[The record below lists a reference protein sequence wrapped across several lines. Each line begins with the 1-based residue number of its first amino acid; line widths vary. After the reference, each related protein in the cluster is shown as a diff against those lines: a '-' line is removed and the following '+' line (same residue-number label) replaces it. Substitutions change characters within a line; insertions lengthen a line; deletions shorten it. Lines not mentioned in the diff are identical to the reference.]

1 MLQAIQ
7 ISKRFGRTEVLSG
20 VSLAVAAGE
29 RVAVIGPH
37 RAGKTTLLRIL
48 AGAWTPDAGRVLI
61 TGRDLEQSPVAA
73 RQRIGYLPEN
83 AALPED
89 LRVGEYLRY
98 RARLKGLMPRAVRP
112 RIRDLLRR
120 AGLSDLEPAMAGRL
134 SRGETRL
141 ILLLDAVIHYPEVVL
156 LDEPFLGLDGDGA
169 AQVRELLAALP
180 PGRAVVMAGHHASE
194 AASLSA
200 RCVMLRDGRL
210 TMPPAAGGSEP

>member
-1 MLQAIQ
+1 MLQATQ
-7 ISKRFGRTEVLSG
+7 ISKRFGRIEVLVG

-37 RAGKTTLLRIL
+37 GAGKTTLLRIL
-48 AGAWTPDAGRVLI
+48 AGVRTPDAGRVLVA
-61 TGRDLEQSPVAA
+61 GRDLEQAPIAA

-83 AALPED
+83 AALPDD

-120 AGLSDLEPAMAGRL
+120 AGLSALESAMAGRL

-141 ILLLDAVIHYPEVVL
+141 ILLLDAVVHYPEIVL

-169 AQVRELLAALP
+169 AQVQALLAALP
-180 PGRAVVMAGHHASE
+180 SGRAVVMAGHHASE
-194 AASLSA
+194 AARLNA
-200 RCVMLRDGRL
+200 RVVLLRDGRL
-210 TMPPAAGGSEP
+210 VEPPTAESAT